1 MLWEISYAELYF
13 TDVLWP
19 DFTLQDLSMAIKD
32 YYGRNRRYG
41 GDNFVEDDAVETIIR
56 A

>member
-1 MLWEISYAELYF
+1 
-13 TDVLWP
+13 
-19 DFTLQDLSMAIKD
+19 MAIKD

-41 GDNFVEDDAVETIIR
+41 GDNVVEDDTADTIIR